1 MKTNRIIMLVM
12 VAALMV
18 VFGVNLASNAS
29 SYTSF
34 ENARNSSKKVHIAG
48 EWIRR
53 TEVVEEE
60 NMFQFY
66 VQDSLNNVEF
76 VTYYEPKPNNFEQ
89 ADKVVLI
96 GGYREE
102 GFVADKIITK
112 CPSKYNETEI
122 KLEE

>member
-1 MKTNRIIMLVM
+1 MS
-12 VAALMV
+12 
-18 VFGVNLASNAS
+18 LAGNAS

-34 ENARNSSKKVHIAG
+34 DKARQSGKKVHIAG
-48 EWIRR
+48 EWVQRDR
-53 TEVVEEE
+53 AVEEE
-60 NMFQFY
+60 NVFQFF
-66 VQDSLNNVEF
+66 VRDSLNHTEW

-96 GGYREE
+96 GSYRDE

>member
-1 MKTNRIIMLVM
+1 MKTNRIIMLVL
-12 VAALMV
+12 VAVLLV
-18 VFGVNLASNAS
+18 VFGVSLAGNAS
-29 SYTSF
+29 SYASF
-34 ENARNSSKKVHIAG
+34 AMAKESQRKVHVAG
-48 EWIRR
+48 EWVQRDL
-53 TEVVEEE
+53 VVEEE
-60 NMFQFY
+60 NMFQFF
-66 VQDSLNNVEF
+66 VQDSLNFVEK

-96 GGYREE
+96 GSYREE